1 MVSVVIL
8 NNGEPSVV
16 QLTFENLYKELKD
29 IYGSELLIKDKW
41 FDLEGIKNRYVC
53 FVEADCLVEPGYF
66 VSQLEKFQEKGY
78 SRNMAVMSSTT
89 SINYWHNKIYGYQIN
104 TQSYG
109 ISPNRK
115 PKSRVPFTV
124 EVAYIPG
131 AIIRV
136 SMLKTI
142 LKDFNHQTADLV
154 YLSSEISMALW
165 HKSAE
170 CQGKGYRIYLNPRT
184 SYLTTEDYVND
195 LGKFDPQ
202 VNNNVMSLFSKES
215 I

>member
-1 MVSVVIL
+1 MISVVIL
-8 NNGEPSVV
+8 DNGEHNVV

-41 FDLEGIKNRYVC
+41 FNLENIKNRYVC
-53 FVEADCLVEPGYF
+53 FVEADCLVESGYF
-66 VSQLEKFQEKGY
+66 EAMLEKFKEKGY
-78 SRNMAVMSSTT
+78 SRNMAMMSSST
-89 SINYWHNKIYGYQIN
+89 SVNYWNNKIYGYHLGELD
-104 TQSYG
+104 G
-109 ISPNRK
+109 IVPNRQ

-142 LKDFNHQTADLV
+142 LKDFNHQTNDLV
-154 YLSSEISMALW
+154 YLSSELSMAFW
-165 HKSAE
+165 KKSAE
-170 CQGKGYRIYLNPRT
+170 SQGKGYRIYLNPRI
-184 SYLTTEDYVND
+184 SYLTTEGYVND
-195 LGKFDPQ
+195 LGKFNPNLTD
-202 VNNNVMSLFSKES
+202 NVMNLFAKES